1 MTRTVQNDRLG
12 NARQPLGFEPL
23 LRNLAISDIAGR
35 LFLPLRLWRPNGW
48 GQGIAGLFM
57 AFDLFWSGISGKNKD
72 AWYDRVLHVI
82 GGLLILGAFIG
93 GAILLLLEHW
103 KH

>member
-1 MTRTVQNDRLG
+1 M
-12 NARQPLGFEPL
+12 
-23 LRNLAISDIAGR
+23 
-35 LFLPLRLWRPNGW
+35 

-57 AFDLFWSGISGKNKD
+57 ALDLFWSGISDKNKD
-72 AWYDRVLHVI
+72 AWYDRALHFI

>member
-1 MTRTVQNDRLG
+1 
-12 NARQPLGFEPL
+12 
-23 LRNLAISDIAGR
+23 
-35 LFLPLRLWRPNGW
+35 
-48 GQGIAGLFM
+48 M

-72 AWYDRVLHVI
+72 AWYDRALHVI